1 MKNYLSLVAL
11 TTLLLV
17 NATYAPQLQA
27 DSKGQ
32 TLEES
37 STKIE
42 LVDPTQPNWFGLKAA
57 KKKSAK
63 SLRLD
68 SLVTGA
74 QRRLAVINGVMMRE
88 GDTKNGITVQNIFE
102 DRVLIRTKSGQK
114 KTLKLK
120 KANNMVKTKSAG
132 NTRVSEETIR

>member
-1 MKNYLSLVAL
+1 
-11 TTLLLV
+11 
-17 NATYAPQLQA
+17 
-27 DSKGQ
+27 
-32 TLEES
+32 
-37 STKIE
+37 
-42 LVDPTQPNWFGLKAA
+42 
-57 KKKSAK
+57 
-63 SLRLD
+63 
-68 SLVTGA
+68 
-74 QRRLAVINGVMMRE
+74 MRE